1 MLSKIWTPELIN
13 ASPPK
18 KYEHRALE
26 DIRESIMELKYY
38 KEYLWKVGGVTET
51 VGGTATETEKK

>member
-1 MLSKIWTPELIN
+1 MLSKIWTPQIID
-13 ASPPK
+13 ASPAK

-38 KEYLWKVGGVTET
+38 KEHLWKVGGRGDG
-51 VGGTATETEKK
+51 VGQEGK